1 MSSKNSKHSPWQRMI
16 ALVDMNAFFA
26 SVEQRD
32 NPYWR
37 GRPVAI
43 TNGDKGSCIITCSYE
58 ARAHGIKTGMRLR
71 DGLKKCPTL
80 LQVPTRPNA
89 YADTSRAIMAR
100 LEDISPDIEIFSVD
114 EAFLDLTHCQAL
126 YENDPY
132 KVGRAIKQAVYQAS
146 GLLCSV
152 GISGD
157 RSTAK
162 WAAKQQKPNGLT
174 VIPPEQAAQHL
185 ASVPVTDLCGIS
197 KGIGKFLAQYGVYRC
212 GDMRNIPIS
221 VMARRFGNPGRRLWL
236 MAQGQDPAGLTQEVA
251 EPKSMG
257 HGKVIPPDTRDAE
270 QIKLF
275 LLHMAE
281 KLSHRLRRNQLQ
293 AQHFAFGLRAKEGW
307 IHSKTKALVNT
318 NDGSLIYRLARF
330 FFEQKWDGSG
340 IYQVHILAMDPRPAN
355 GQHDLFVPDEPVK
368 RQLHQVMDA
377 VNHRYGEFTLCKAPL
392 INRTSMPNV
401 IAPAWKPSG
410 HRDSISV

>member
-1 MSSKNSKHSPWQRMI
+1 MQAPWQRMI

-37 GRPVAI
+37 GRPIAI

-58 ARAHGIKTGMRLR
+58 ARAHGIKTGMRLKE
-71 DGLKKCPTL
+71 GFKKCPSL
-80 LQVPTRPNA
+80 IQVPTRPNR
-89 YADTSRAIMAR
+89 YADASRAIMAR
-100 LEDISPDIEIFSVD
+100 LEDVSPDIEVFSVD
-114 EAFLDLTHCQAL
+114 EAFLDMTHCQAL

-162 WAAKQQKPNGLT
+162 WAAKQQKPNGMT
-174 VIPPEQAAQHL
+174 IIPPEEAASRL
-185 ASVPVTDLCGIS
+185 INVPVTDLCGIN
-197 KGIGKFLAQYGVYRC
+197 KGVGRFLAQYGVYRC
-212 GDMRNIPIS
+212 GDMAKIPIS
-221 VMARRFGNPGRRLWL
+221 VMGRRYGNPGKKLWL
-236 MAQGQDPAGLTQEVA
+236 MAQGLDPSGINGEVA

-257 HGKVIPPDTRDAE
+257 HGKVIPPDTKDAA

-275 LLHMAE
+275 LQHMAE
-281 KLSHRLRRNQLQ
+281 KVGARLRLNKLQ
-293 AQHFAFGLRAKEGW
+293 AQHFAFGLRTKEEW

-318 NDGSLIYRLARF
+318 DDGGLIYRLARF
-330 FFEQKWDGSG
+330 FFEQKWDGRG
-340 IYQVHILAMDPRPAN
+340 VYQVHILAMDPKPAD
-355 GQHDLFVPDEPVK
+355 GQHDLFVPDEPRR
-368 RQLHQVMDA
+368 RQMFQVVDA

-392 INRTSMPNV
+392 IKRTAMPNV
-401 IAPAWKPSG
+401 IAPAWKPTG
-410 HRDSISV
+410 HRDSLAV

>member
-1 MSSKNSKHSPWQRMI
+1 MQAPWQRMI

-37 GRPVAI
+37 GRPIAI

-58 ARAHGIKTGMRLR
+58 ARAHGIKTGMRLKE
-71 DGLKKCPTL
+71 GLKKCPSL
-80 LQVPTRPNA
+80 IQVPTRPNC

-100 LEDISPDIEIFSVD
+100 LEDVSPDIEIFSVD
-114 EAFLDLTHCQAL
+114 EAFLDMTHCQAL

-132 KVGRAIKQAVYQAS
+132 KIGRAIKQAVYQAS

-162 WAAKQQKPNGLT
+162 WAAKQIKPNGMT
-174 VIPPEQAAQHL
+174 IIAPEETAGRL
-185 ASVPVTDLCGIS
+185 ANVSVTELCGIN
-197 KGIGKFLAQYGVYRC
+197 KGVGRFLAQYGVYRC
-212 GDMRNIPIS
+212 GDMAKIPIS
-221 VMARRFGNPGRRLWL
+221 VMGRRYGNPGKKLWL
-236 MAQGQDPAGLTQEVA
+236 MAQGLDPSSINGEVP

-257 HGKVIPPDTRDAE
+257 HGKVIPPDTKDAA

-275 LLHMAE
+275 LQHMAE
-281 KLSHRLRRNQLQ
+281 KVGARLRRNKLQ
-293 AQHFAFGLRAKEGW
+293 AQHFAFGLRTKEEW
-307 IHSKTKALVNT
+307 IHNKTKALVNT
-318 NDGSLIYRLARF
+318 DDGGLIYRLARF
-330 FFEQKWDGSG
+330 FFEQKWDGRG
-340 IYQVHILAMDPRPAN
+340 VYQVHILAMDPKPAD
-355 GQHDLFVPDEPVK
+355 GQHDLFVPDEPRR
-368 RQLHQVMDA
+368 RQMFQVVDA

-392 INRTSMPNV
+392 INRTAMPNV
-401 IAPAWKPSG
+401 IAPAWKPTG
-410 HRDSISV
+410 HRDSLAV

>member
-1 MSSKNSKHSPWQRMI
+1 MQAPWQRMI

-37 GRPVAI
+37 GRPIAI

-58 ARAHGIKTGMRLR
+58 ARAHGIKTGMRYR
-71 DGLKKCPTL
+71 EGLQKCPSL
-80 LQVPTRPNA
+80 IRVPTRPNA

-100 LEDISPDIEIFSVD
+100 LEDISPDIEVFSVD
-114 EAFLDLTHCQAL
+114 EAFLDMTHCQAL

-132 KVGRAIKQAVYQAS
+132 KVGTAIKQAVYQAS

-152 GISGD
+152 GVSGD

-162 WAAKQQKPNGLT
+162 WAAKQQKPNGMT
-174 VIPPEQAAQHL
+174 IIAPEDSADRL
-185 ASVPVTDLCGIS
+185 ANVLVTDLCGIN
-197 KGIGKFLAQYGVYRC
+197 KGVGKFLAQYGVYRC
-212 GDMRNIPIS
+212 GDMAKIPIS
-221 VMARRFGNPGRRLWL
+221 VRGRRFGNPGKRLWL
-236 MAQGQDPAGLTQEVA
+236 MAQGLDPAGITHEVA

-257 HGKVIPPDTRDAE
+257 HGKVIPPDTRDAD

-281 KLSHRLRRNQLQ
+281 KVGARLRINNLQ
-293 AQHFAFGLRAKEGW
+293 AQHFAFGLRTKHEW
-307 IHSKTKALVNT
+307 IHSRTKALVNT
-318 NDGSLIYRLARF
+318 DDGGLIYRLARF

-340 IYQVHILAMDPRPAN
+340 VYQVHILAMDPKPAD
-355 GQHDLFVPDEPVK
+355 GQHDLFVPDEPK
-368 RQLHQVMDA
+368 RRQMSEVVDA

-392 INRTSMPNV
+392 IKRTAMPNV
-401 IAPAWKPSG
+401 IAPAWKPTG
-410 HRDSISV
+410 HRDSLAV

>member
-1 MSSKNSKHSPWQRMI
+1 MQAPWPRMI

-37 GRPVAI
+37 GRPIAI

-58 ARAHGIKTGMRLR
+58 ARAYGLKTGMRFKE
-71 DGLKKCPTL
+71 GLQKCPSL
-80 LQVPTRPNA
+80 IRVPTRPNA

-100 LEDISPDIEIFSVD
+100 LEDISPDIEVFSVD
-114 EAFLDLTHCQAL
+114 EAFLDMTHCQAL

-132 KVGRAIKQAVYQAS
+132 KVATVIKQAVYQAS

-152 GISGD
+152 GVSGD

-162 WAAKQQKPNGLT
+162 WAAKQQKPNGMT
-174 VIPPEQAAQHL
+174 IIAPEDAANRL
-185 ASVPVTDLCGIS
+185 ANVPVTDLCGIN
-197 KGIGKFLAQYGVYRC
+197 KGVGKFLAQYGVYRC
-212 GDMRNIPIS
+212 GDMAKIPIS
-221 VMARRFGNPGRRLWL
+221 VMGRRFGNPGKRLWL
-236 MAQGQDPAGLTQEVA
+236 MAQGLDPAGITQEVA

-257 HGKVIPPDTRDAE
+257 HGKVIPPDTRDAD

-281 KLSHRLRRNQLQ
+281 KVGARLRINNLQ
-293 AQHFAFGLRAKEGW
+293 AQHFAFGLRTKHEW
-307 IHSKTKALVNT
+307 IHSRTKALVNT
-318 NDGSLIYRLARF
+318 DDGGLIYRLARF

-340 IYQVHILAMDPRPAN
+340 VYQVHILAMDPKPAD
-355 GQHDLFVPDEPVK
+355 GQHDLFIADEPK
-368 RQLHQVMDA
+368 RRQMSEVIDA

-392 INRTSMPNV
+392 INRTAMPNV

-410 HRDSISV
+410 HRDSLAV

>member
-1 MSSKNSKHSPWQRMI
+1 MQAPWQRMI

-37 GRPVAI
+37 GRPIAI

-58 ARAHGIKTGMRLR
+58 ARAYGLKTGMRFKE
-71 DGLKKCPTL
+71 GLQKCPSL
-80 LQVPTRPNA
+80 IRVPTRPNA

-100 LEDISPDIEIFSVD
+100 LEDISPDIEVFSVD
-114 EAFLDLTHCQAL
+114 EAFLDMTHCQAL

-132 KVGRAIKQAVYQAS
+132 KVATAIKQAVYQAS

-152 GISGD
+152 GVSGD

-162 WAAKQQKPNGLT
+162 WAAKQQKPNGMT
-174 VIPPEQAAQHL
+174 IIAPEDAANRL
-185 ASVPVTDLCGIS
+185 ANVPVTDLCGIN
-197 KGIGKFLAQYGVYRC
+197 KGVGKFLAQYGVYRC
-212 GDMRNIPIS
+212 GDMAKIPIS
-221 VMARRFGNPGRRLWL
+221 VMGRRFGNPGKRLWL
-236 MAQGQDPAGLTQEVA
+236 MAQGLDPAGITQEVA

-257 HGKVIPPDTRDAE
+257 HGKVIPPDTRDAD

-281 KLSHRLRRNQLQ
+281 KVGARLRINNLQ
-293 AQHFAFGLRAKEGW
+293 AQHFAFGLRTKHEW
-307 IHSKTKALVNT
+307 IHSRTKALVNT
-318 NDGSLIYRLARF
+318 DDGGLIYRLARF

-340 IYQVHILAMDPRPAN
+340 VYQVHILAMDPKPAD
-355 GQHDLFVPDEPVK
+355 GQHDLFVPDEPK
-368 RQLHQVMDA
+368 RRQMSEVVDA

-392 INRTSMPNV
+392 IKRTAMPNV
-401 IAPAWKPSG
+401 IAPAWKPTG
-410 HRDSISV
+410 HRDSLAV